1 MTVSACLC
9 LLLRTEKATSWDYEN
24 HVDLE
29 DLLLLRQQEYSLKQA
44 LSCPQGTI
52 CSIPLQDNAPR
63 TRLAF
68 KPAQKTPAYLPERLQ
83 LQITREEGGRESSR
97 PRAVLRRQEAA
108 ENSQKGIATLP
119 SPVLRRVRP
128 FLRLLHCSSLNDNSN
143 RLLESKC
150 FLSPIQPD

>member
-52 CSIPLQDNAPR
+52 
-63 TRLAF
+63 RLAF

>member
-1 MTVSACLC
+1 MPSLFPLFAPITILNN
-9 LLLRTEKATSWDYEN
+9 TIEN
-24 HVDLE
+24 LWEVLP
-29 DLLLLRQQEYSLKQA
+29 LQFY
-44 LSCPQGTI
+44 T